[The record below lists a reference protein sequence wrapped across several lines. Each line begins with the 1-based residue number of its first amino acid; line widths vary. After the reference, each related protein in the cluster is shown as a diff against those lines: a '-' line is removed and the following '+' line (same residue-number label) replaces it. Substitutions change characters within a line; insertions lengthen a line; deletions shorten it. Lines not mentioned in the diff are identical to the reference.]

1 MKEKNTSLL
10 WVNIAERGWGQ
21 QCTRQDA
28 IRCHKYDKH
37 CSVSTNGHCAGGVH
51 GTRLAR
57 VSVARPSM
65 CACIEM
71 VHIQFM
77 RRACSSLSL
86 SPCGLSVVI
95 SCVFVHATN
104 LNLKNWQRT
113 TPYKLIRHSVVSVP
127 KWVISGEDEW
137 CRNRPDKWAQQPA
150 MHIRGNGDKSS
161 LDPRLMDLIPAGGLC
176 RI

>member
-1 MKEKNTSLL
+1 MKEKNNSLL
-10 WVNIAERGWGQ
+10 WVNIAERGWER
-21 QCTRQDA
+21 QCTRQDTA
-28 IRCHKYDKH
+28 RRHKYNKH
-37 CSVSTNGHCAGGVH
+37 SSVGSNGRCVGWVL

-57 VSVARPSM
+57 MSVARPSV
-65 CACIEM
+65 CTCIGM

-77 RRACSSLSL
+77 QRAYSSPSL
-86 SPCGLSVVI
+86 SPCGSSVVI

-104 LNLKNWQRT
+104 LNLENWQRT
-113 TPYKLIRHSVVSVP
+113 TPYKLIRHSVASIP

-150 MHIRGNGDKSS
+150 IHIRGNGDKSS
-161 LDPRLMDLIPAGGLC
+161 LDPRLMDLIPADGLC